1 MILSSNLL
9 RLDKVNF
16 KKKQLTSSGKLF
28 LIKSLD
34 NYAQQCQI
42 IFLKL
47 QGNSKVQI
55 SYPVAQFSHYCK
67 IILEIISCTYE
78 PGPCNSAG

>member
-1 MILSSNLL
+1 MILNSNLL

-28 LIKSLD
+28 LIKSLE
-34 NYAQQCQI
+34 NYAELCRI

-55 SYPVAQFSHYCK
+55 RYP
-67 IILEIISCTYE
+67 
-78 PGPCNSAG
+78 

>member
-9 RLDKVNF
+9 RLDKVKF

-55 SYPVAQFSHYCK
+55 SNPVTEFSHYCK
-67 IILEIISCTYE
+67 SLFEIISSTNK
-78 PGPCNSAG
+78 P